1 MFPKKKKKLMLN
13 QSLMQLINSD
23 LQWLKE
29 KRRQKG
35 SVYRQGILGGEF
47 RSCKV
52 QKRAVSLKAAAL
64 LKTNSTTEQRGEST
78 SRVESRWKELAI
90 ASVPLTALWGR
101 IDNFMLLSGWWML

>member
-35 SVYRQGILGGEF
+35 SVDRQGILGGEF

-64 LKTNSTTEQRGEST
+64 LKTNSTTDLSREVRAHPELNRGE
-78 SRVESRWKELAI
+78 R
-90 ASVPLTALWGR
+90 
-101 IDNFMLLSGWWML
+101 N